1 MRRIQL
7 ALVFFVAQSFL
18 IGAGCTRKS
27 VKSRPIEN
35 GKSRVESCSSSLSSK
50 CEAIRL
56 QIDDLVSERDQS
68 IANQDISRVVTLTLE
83 LNHQEE
89 YLKILSSGQGS
100 TDESLTKLDSKY
112 SQLRNILDRKLRQE
126 ANTLASRGDGSS
138 WMPTTLYDPREANVV
153 AQVMA
158 DLGDLYVKESGIHH
172 DGSPKWEELKL
183 NQPWAGYWFPLQG
196 QSLFGDEN
204 SPLAKLDKLSAIR
217 NQHTSSASLES
228 MQTSLAQ
235 EGWEGRCAAW
245 AMASILSKEPLA
257 AREIDGIS
265 FSIRD
270 QKALLTKIFELY
282 PSRTYGIRYDGND
295 STDGTLQ
302 DIRPEAL
309 HKIFLHQLGEQKRH
323 FIVDESSGIEIWSKP
338 VYRIRWTVQPDP
350 EEHHAFRVIA
360 QPWLLKHRNDENE
373 APTSDADRSSPEW
386 TYRLYFDPSDQK
398 DGRFR
403 VIAGE
408 WLGHSRDHHPD
419 TITIPIQG
427 KDAKSSNVEIN
438 KVMNLVKEIVDL
450 EP

>member
-7 ALVFFVAQSFL
+7 ALVFFAAQCFFT
-18 IGAGCTRKS
+18 GTGCNRKS
-27 VKSRPIEN
+27 PKTRPIET
-35 GKSRVESCSSSLSSK
+35 GKSRVESCASSLASQ
-50 CEAIRL
+50 CESIRL
-56 QIDDLVSERDQS
+56 HIDDLVAERDQ
-68 IANQDISRVVTLTLE
+68 ALENQDISKVVALTLE
-83 LNHQEE
+83 LNHQDE

-100 TDESLTKLDSKY
+100 SDKLSKLDSKY

-126 ANTLASRGDGSS
+126 SNSLAPRGDGLT
-138 WMPTTLYDPREANVV
+138 WIPTTLYDPREANVV
-153 AQVMA
+153 AHVMA
-158 DLGDLYVKESGIHH
+158 DLGDLYVKESGINH
-172 DGSPKWEELKL
+172 DGSAKWEELKL
-183 NQPWAGYWFPLQG
+183 SQPWAGYWFPLQG
-196 QSLFGDEN
+196 ESLFGDEN
-204 SPLAKLDKLSAIR
+204 SPLAKLDKLAAIR
-217 NQHTSSASLES
+217 NQHTNAASLES
-228 MQTSLAQ
+228 TQTSLAQ

-245 AMASILSKEPLA
+245 ATASILSKEPKV
-257 AREIDGIS
+257 ARDIDGIS

-350 EEHHAFRVIA
+350 EERQAFRVVA
-360 QPWLLKHRNDENE
+360 QPWLVKHRNDENE
-373 APTSDADRSSPEW
+373 APTSDVDRSSPEW

-403 VIAGE
+403 IIAGE

-419 TITIPIQG
+419 TITIPMQE
-427 KDAKSSNVEIN
+427 KEPQSSNMEIN
-438 KVMNLVKEIVDL
+438 KVMNLVKQIVDL
-450 EP
+450 GP